1 MATLEEIQAE
11 RNNLESAKQKIFD
24 DFAISQQKLK
34 IEMAK
39 HPEKTIELEQEI
51 EALRKN
57 SLTDLAKLRETEA
70 EIDRKELPLLIE
82 QGKQYIYPDKHQEWA
97 DSVTELLEGDFHLI
111 IKNVLEIMKFEAEGA
126 TPEQIREIFSN
137 QNHSRT
143 SNTIAQNLVIAF
155 SKTGPE
161 TIMKAFAG
169 TLTPQQ
175 KAYIQE
181 KKNENAILAQKYS
194 GWNND

>member
-126 TPEQIREIFSN
+126 TP
-137 QNHSRT
+137 
-143 SNTIAQNLVIAF
+143 
-155 SKTGPE
+155 
-161 TIMKAFAG
+161 
-169 TLTPQQ
+169 
-175 KAYIQE
+175 
-181 KKNENAILAQKYS
+181 
-194 GWNND
+194 